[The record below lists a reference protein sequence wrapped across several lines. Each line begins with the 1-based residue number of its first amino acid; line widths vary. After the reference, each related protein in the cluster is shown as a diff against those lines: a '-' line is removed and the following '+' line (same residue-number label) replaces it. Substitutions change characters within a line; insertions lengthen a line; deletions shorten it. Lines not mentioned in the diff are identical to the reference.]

1 MILGD
6 NFLNLHESIKSMKNR
21 LKGKYKEILNL
32 IRKVFFLKKKKSTPM
47 FCGFYI
53 TNVEVKHVTKIAQKL
68 GGKNLKCKIFTLY
81 RK

>member
-32 IRKVFFLKKKKSTPM
+32 IRKVFLKKKKIDS
-47 FCGFYI
+47 
-53 TNVEVKHVTKIAQKL
+53 NVLWVLYNKCRSKTRDQNSTKI
-68 GGKNLKCKIFTLY
+68 G
-81 RK
+81 RKEFEV

>member
-32 IRKVFFLKKKKSTPM
+32 IRKVFFKKKINS
-47 FCGFYI
+47 
-53 TNVEVKHVTKIAQKL
+53 NVLWVLYNKRRSKTRDQNSTKI
-68 GGKNLKCKIFTLY
+68 G
-81 RK
+81 RKEFEV